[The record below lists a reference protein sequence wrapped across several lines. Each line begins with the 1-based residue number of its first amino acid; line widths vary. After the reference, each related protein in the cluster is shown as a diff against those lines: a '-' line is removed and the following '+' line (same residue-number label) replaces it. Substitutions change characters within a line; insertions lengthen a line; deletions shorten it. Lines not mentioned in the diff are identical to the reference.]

1 MNSKEEN
8 HMDNTIPTTESAIL
22 EHLVSSGKHTYMDIH
37 CRHYNEAVELL
48 ERYTRNTQKAN
59 ITISGSNY
67 YNTTFEEMQSY
78 GCFQVQI
85 GWAFTLMIYFKECR

>member
-1 MNSKEEN
+1 
-8 HMDNTIPTTESAIL
+8 MDNTIPTTESAIL
-22 EHLVSSGKHTYMDIH
+22 NHLVSSGKSTYIDIH
-37 CRHYNEAVELL
+37 CYHYDEAVELL
-48 ERYTRNTQKAN
+48 DKYTNGIHKAN
-59 ITISGSNY
+59 ITLSGSNY